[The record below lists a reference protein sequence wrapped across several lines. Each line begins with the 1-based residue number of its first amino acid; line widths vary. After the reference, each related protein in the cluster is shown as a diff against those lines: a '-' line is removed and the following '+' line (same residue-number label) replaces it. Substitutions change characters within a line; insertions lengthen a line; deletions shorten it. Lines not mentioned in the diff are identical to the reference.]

1 MRTSKPRR
9 LPSARPSLRS
19 TYIII
24 LHSRARQ
31 VNISPK
37 NYRIL
42 CIPTFRRPFS
52 AFTPLSAVFSKIPVF
67 HPDSLMQKYKN
78 IHKTALALFRHSPF
92 CAYSP
97 PKRPPP
103 FYAFP
108 APRKTALSVGKFP
121 TRKEYFA
128 AVLRPL
134 SCFSHSAAKTRSAV
148 LCISRTSEDRLAGWE
163 IPNPQR
169 TPRRR
174 FTRSPPPQRTPQKRE
189 TPRHLCHGHSPKPH
203 SSLSATRSS
212 PHSPRFYT
220 HLPPKSTPFHQ
231 QNPPR
236 QNTRFIDAI
245 LYLFHQSQYLTLPLA
260 IFFKYSPYLLLPYC
274 LIISFNCAFVIHLLL

>member
-1 MRTSKPRR
+1 MTIIISSFGANRLSRLGTAPRTIPCATSKPRR

-42 CIPTFRRPFS
+42 CIPPFRLPFLS
-52 AFTPLSAVFSKIPVF
+52 FTSRYASFAHIPDF
-67 HPDSLMQKYKN
+67 RTQSLMQKYKN

-108 APRKTALSVGKFP
+108 APRKTSLSVGKFP

-134 SCFSHSAAKTRSAV
+134 
-148 LCISRTSEDRLAGWE
+148 
-163 IPNPQR
+163 
-169 TPRRR
+169 RR
-174 FTRSPPPQRTPQKRE
+174 FTHSSPQRTPQKRE

-203 SSLSATRSS
+203 SSLSAMRSL

-220 HLPPKSTPFHQ
+220 HFTPKSTPFHKVFRI
-231 QNPPR
+231 R
-236 QNTRFIDAI
+236 QN
-245 LYLFHQSQYLTLPLA
+245 LL
-260 IFFKYSPYLLLPYC
+260 IFDT
-274 LIISFNCAFVIHLLL
+274 FNF